1 VLRISVTSDSEVS
14 IHFQL
19 EGKLIGPW
27 VEELRQLSNTALL
40 GNKTVTLDL
49 KKLWFTDLAG
59 AGLLRDLHRRQVSQI
74 NCSQFITQQLLAVH
88 QPTIEG
94 EAPAMT
100 KPSEKARPVESQ
112 TWTRNARGANVAK
125 TNSAESFLIHRVIN
139 GEIDCFYELVRPYER
154 AIFLAALSLVRNE
167 ADAEDIVQ
175 EAVLKALKGLRS
187 FRQEAKFSTWLIQ
200 ITLNEAKMRLR
211 KDRRHLY
218 ESLDEGRPSEDGDYV
233 PKDLADWREIPSEA
247 LEQKELREAL
257 IKALNSLPEKYRTV
271 FVLRDVQKLSIA
283 ETVQALGI
291 SEASVK
297 TRLSRAR
304 LKMRD
309 TLATSF
315 RGLSASLAARA
326 VARTT
331 IEG

>member
-1 VLRISVTSDSEVS
+1 MLRISVTSDSEVS

-40 GNKTVTLDL
+40 SNKTITLDL
-49 KKLWFTDLAG
+49 KKLWFTDLEG
-59 AGLLRDLHRRQVSQI
+59 AVLLRDLHQRQVSQI
-74 NCSQFITQQLLAVH
+74 NCSQFIAQQLLSVH
-88 QPTIEG
+88 QPAMEGEGPNMTKTIEN
-94 EAPAMT
+94 AL
-100 KPSEKARPVESQ
+100 PVENR
-112 TWTRNARGANVAK
+112 TWSRSARGANVTK

-139 GEIDCFYELVRPYER
+139 GETECFYELVRPYER

-175 EAVLKALKGLRS
+175 EAVLKAFKGLHS

-211 KDRRHLY
+211 KDRHHFH
-218 ESLDEGRPSEDGDYV
+218 ESLDEDRRSEDGDYV

-257 IKALNSLPEKYRTV
+257 VKAMNSLREKYRTV
-271 FVLRDVQKLSIA
+271 FVLRDVQQLSIA
-283 ETVQALGI
+283 ETVEALGI

-309 TLATSF
+309 TSASSF
-315 RGLSASLAARA
+315 RSLSA
-326 VARTT
+326 
-331 IEG
+331 

>member
-1 VLRISVTSDSEVS
+1 VLRISVTSDSAVS

-27 VEELRQLSNTALL
+27 VDELRQLSNTALL
-40 GNKTVTLDL
+40 SNKTITLDL
-49 KKLWFTDLAG
+49 NKLWFTDLEG
-59 AGLLRDLHRRQVSQI
+59 AGLLRDLHQRQVSQI

-88 QPTIEG
+88 QPTEE
-94 EAPAMT
+94 EAPTMT
-100 KPSEKARPVESQ
+100 TTSEKALPVENQ
-112 TWTRNARGANVAK
+112 TWSRKARGADVTK
-125 TNSAESFLIHRVIN
+125 TNSGESCLIDRVLN
-139 GEIDCFYELVRPYER
+139 GESECFYELVRPYER

-175 EAVLKALKGLRS
+175 EAVLKAFKGLHG

-218 ESLDEGRPSEDGDYV
+218 ESLDEGQCSEDGDYV

-257 IKALNSLPEKYRTV
+257 IKALNSLPERYRTV
-271 FVLRDVQKLSIA
+271 FVLRDVQQLSIA

-291 SEASVK
+291 SEAGVK

-309 TLATSF
+309 ALAPSS
-315 RGLSASLAARA
+315 GLSRPNS
-326 VARTT
+326 
-331 IEG
+331 